1 MSSKKP
7 KGKRAKTRDLF
18 KSKGAKAK
26 ITVNK
31 LLREFP
37 IGQRVAINIR
47 GRVQDGIPFRRFQ
60 GLTGTI
66 VEKRGRSYVVSLAAG
81 EKQKQVI
88 AGPAH
93 LEPVT

>member
-31 LLREFP
+31 LLSEFLV
-37 IGQRVAINIR
+37 GQTVTINIK
-47 GRVQDGIPFRRFQ
+47 GKVHDGIPFRRFQ
-60 GLTGTI
+60 GLTGKI
-66 VEKRGRSYVVSLAAG
+66 IEKRGRSYVVSLAAG

-93 LEPVT
+93 LEPVK

>member
-1 MSSKKP
+1 
-7 KGKRAKTRDLF
+7 

-26 ITVNK
+26 ITINK
-31 LLREFP
+31 LLSEFP
-37 IGQRVAINIR
+37 IGQKVAINIK

-66 VEKRGRSYVVSLAAG
+66 VEKRGTSYVVSLKAG
-81 EKQKQVI
+81 DKQKQVI

-93 LEPVT
+93 LEIIN